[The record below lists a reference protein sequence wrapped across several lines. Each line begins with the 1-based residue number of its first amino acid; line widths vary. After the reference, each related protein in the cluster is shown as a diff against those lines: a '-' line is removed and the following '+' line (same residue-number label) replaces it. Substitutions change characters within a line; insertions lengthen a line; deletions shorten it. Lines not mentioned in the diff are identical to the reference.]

1 MTERLWGRWWPEPA
15 DTEPI
20 DSGSHLEWWPSHRAA
35 EQALRERL
43 GAQPATI
50 DGIARSTQN
59 LADGRT
65 LADAQFYGDRRSRIY
80 LYAVTG
86 RPGHGPRPE
95 SAPYGMLEFGPRGG
109 IRFRNLAGV
118 ESDTVRVQVVHQES
132 GQELYLRDV
141 VVYPWSI
148 ASFGR
153 STNPNRWARW
163 LKHVARD
170 GLARTLDIA
179 VPGPH
184 LATATDLD
192 TGHQIAS
199 LVLDPE
205 LEAVR

>member
-1 MTERLWGRWWPEPA
+1 MNASAHSRPPSTASPAAPRTSPTAGPSPTPSSTATAAPGSTSTPSPA
-15 DTEPI
+15 DPGTARGPSRRPTACWSSAPAAA
-20 DSGSHLEWWPSHRAA
+20 SGSATS
-35 EQALRERL
+35 
-43 GAQPATI
+43 PA
-50 DGIARSTQN
+50 
-59 LADGRT
+59 
-65 LADAQFYGDRRSRIY
+65 
-80 LYAVTG
+80 
-86 RPGHGPRPE
+86 
-95 SAPYGMLEFGPRGG
+95 
-109 IRFRNLAGV
+109 V